1 MERGTARTTEAPAG
15 AQGFLHALIRRLLRC
30 DGAAISP
37 MFALL
42 LIPIS
47 GSIAFSVELGSWYY
61 VQRSAQN
68 AADSAA
74 IAAASNNNQTG
85 AGSTFLAEARAA
97 ARPYGYVDGQN
108 NATVNSA
115 VTTCPTGTAAGSTC
129 YEAVV
134 TTVFPVSFSGVL
146 GFTGSQA
153 LGSGRGQLISARAV
167 ATAAGGGIT
176 NKDICVLSLSNV
188 GVTFQSNGGPK
199 PDMSGCAIM
208 SNGGMTCNGHD
219 LGASYG
225 LAAGTNNGCGL
236 TKVSNVP
243 PVTDPYLG
251 RAANIPSDTCG
262 GAYPQL
268 NNSNKVAST
277 NEISGGFSGVV
288 KRCGDTQLKGNVVLS
303 GTDTTFTVFNGRLD
317 LNGYTIS
324 TASGA
329 NATIIFSGSNNATY
343 KHYPIDTS
351 NGGNT
356 DAAISIK
363 APTSGAWSGVAIY
376 QDPAL
381 TTNVSF
387 EYAGN
392 KPTWNITG
400 LVYLPKADITFSGA
414 VNKNADGVSCFVLV
428 AYTVLVNGTA
438 NIFANNTQCSSAG
451 LPPPQAT
458 VGTGSTR
465 EKLVY

>member
-1 MERGTARTTEAPAG
+1 MKCGTAKSIEPSALAR
-15 AQGFLHALIRRLLRC
+15 GFLRSLLRRLLQSE
-30 DGAAISP
+30 GAAISP

-47 GSIAFSVELGSWYY
+47 GSIAFSVEMGGWYY

-85 AGSTFLAEARAA
+85 TGSTFLAEARAA
-97 ARPYGYVDGQN
+97 ARPYGYINGQD

-115 VTTCPTGTAAGSTC
+115 VTTCPTGTAAGSIC
-129 YEAVV
+129 YEAIV

-146 GFTGSQA
+146 GFTGSQV
-153 LGSGRGQLISARAV
+153 LGTGRGQLISARAV
-167 ATAAGGGIT
+167 ATSAGSGS
-176 NKDICVLSLSNV
+176 KDICLLSLSNV

-236 TKVSNVP
+236 SKASNVP
-243 PVTDPYLG
+243 PVTDPYLD
-251 RAANIPSDTCG
+251 RAANIPSDDCG
-262 GAYPQL
+262 GSYPQL

-277 NEISGGFSGVV
+277 NEISGNFSGVV
-288 KRCGDTQLKGNVVLS
+288 KRCGDTQLTGNVVLS

-324 TASGA
+324 TATDA
-329 NATIIFSGSNNATY
+329 NATIIFSGSDDPTY
-343 KHYPIDTS
+343 KHYPIDSS
-351 NGGNT
+351 NGSDT

-363 APTSGAWSGVAIY
+363 APTSGVWSGVAVY

-387 EYAGN
+387 QYAGN

-400 LVYLPKADITFSGA
+400 LVYLPKADVQFSGA
-414 VNKNADGVSCFVLV
+414 VNKNADGASCFVLV
-428 AYTVLVNGTA
+428 AYTILVNGTA
-438 NIFANNTQCSSAG
+438 NIFANNTQCSTAG
-451 LPPPQAT
+451 LGTPQAT
-458 VGTGSTR
+458 VATR
-465 EKLVY
+465 ERLVY